1 MHRADVRKT
10 HSHRGCRP
18 NVGLLVVIVVSSFI
32 CGVAWAFDRDKSDV
46 VTLRRGDLIYGDIIS
61 LRYGILTVATDNMGT
76 LSIEWPAV
84 RSISSKF
91 AFAVERR
98 GGKNFYGV
106 IDTTKEG
113 TALVV
118 STGDSATTIPIG
130 EVERIS
136 QYSPSFWSRI
146 NGNLAVGF
154 SYTKS
159 SEISVGSVN
168 FNSNY
173 RSTAIDASLTFS
185 SNTTK
190 SPSSGETD
198 RNVLGSQV
206 LFLRQSRNFWGLV
219 GSVERDQALG
229 IDARVVGGAVLGRR
243 LLQASYSEV
252 TGAVGVVAT
261 QEWYTG
267 DSQGHTS
274 AEGLLGV
281 DWKVFRFIEPKTTLD
296 LSAALFPSLT
306 DSGRYRG
313 TANLS
318 LTHKFPHDVTVGL
331 TGYWTYDSHP
341 PQGAIEKSDYGLT
354 FNLGYSFGQ

>member
-1 MHRADVRKT
+1 MPKSRRAT
-10 HSHRGCRP
+10 HTGRGRRP
-18 NVGLLVVIVVSSFI
+18 NTKLLVLILLNSFLW
-32 CGVAWAFDRDKSDV
+32 GTAWGFDRDKSDV
-46 VTLRRGDLIYGDIIS
+46 VTLRRGDHIYGDIVS
-61 LRYGILTVATDNMGT
+61 LRYGLLTVKTDNMGT

-98 GGKNFYGV
+98 GGTNFYGA
-106 IDTTKEG
+106 IDTTEDG
-113 TALVV
+113 TQLVV
-118 STGDSATTIPIG
+118 SSGDTATRVPIA
-130 EVERIS
+130 EIERIS
-136 QYSPSFWSRI
+136 QFSPSFWNRI

-173 RSTAIDASLTFS
+173 RSTAIDASLAFS

-190 SPSSGETD
+190 SPSGETD
-198 RNVLGSQV
+198 RTVLATGV
-206 LFLRQSRNFWGLV
+206 EFLRQSRNFWGLV

-229 IDARVVGGAVLGRR
+229 IDLRLLGGAVLGRR
-243 LLQASYSEV
+243 LLQTTHSEV
-252 TGAVGVVAT
+252 TGTAGVVAT
-261 QEWYTG
+261 EEWDTG
-267 DSQGHTS
+267 SSEGRTS

-281 DWKVFRFIEPKTTLD
+281 DWRIFRFIEPKTTLD
-296 LSAALFPSLT
+296 LNAGLFPSLT
-306 DSGRYRG
+306 ESDRYRG

-318 LTHKFPHDVTVGL
+318 LTHKFIGDVTVGL
-331 TGYWTYDSHP
+331 TGYWSYDSHP
-341 PQGAIEKSDYGLT
+341 PQGATEKSDYGLT